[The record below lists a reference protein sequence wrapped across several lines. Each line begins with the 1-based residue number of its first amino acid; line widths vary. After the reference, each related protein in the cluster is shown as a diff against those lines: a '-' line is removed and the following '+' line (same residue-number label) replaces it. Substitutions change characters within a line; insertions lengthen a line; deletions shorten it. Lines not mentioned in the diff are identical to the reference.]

1 MTATAPQLKT
11 LKDMVKLV
19 AHIFSDS
26 LQAIGDSGAQRL
38 TDFANILPDLMV
50 LLPELG
56 ALSLNSLSPEDYM
69 ALVVELAADLKIAD
83 AHASLI
89 VKTSLDLVVA
99 ALPKI
104 EALIA
109 AIKAT
114 PTTPIPAVPAK

>member
-83 AHASLI
+83 AHASKSPHT
-89 VKTSLDLVVA
+89 V
-99 ALPKI
+99 
-104 EALIA
+104 
-109 AIKAT
+109 
-114 PTTPIPAVPAK
+114 